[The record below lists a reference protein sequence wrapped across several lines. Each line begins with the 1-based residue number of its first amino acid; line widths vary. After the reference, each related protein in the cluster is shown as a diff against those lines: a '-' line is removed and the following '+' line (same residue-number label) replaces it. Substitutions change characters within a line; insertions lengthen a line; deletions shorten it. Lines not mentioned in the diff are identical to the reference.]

1 LMKMNFLDCSP
12 EVSAALAQKKAIV
25 ALESTIIAHG
35 MPYPKNVETALRVE
49 AVVRKHGAVPAT
61 CAIIDGRLKAGLSA
75 AELELFGQQG
85 AGIAKVSRRDFPL
98 LIARRQHGAT
108 TVAATMIIAQMAGI
122 RVFATGGIGGVHRG
136 APQTFDISADLQE
149 LAHTSVAV
157 VTAGA
162 KSILDLPLTLEYL
175 ETQGV
180 PVLGYQTNEFP
191 AFYTRQ
197 SGLPVD
203 ARLDSPAEIAE
214 VLAAK
219 WALGLQGGVVVAN
232 PIPAAHSLP
241 PEQIEAVIA
250 AAIAEAE
257 AAGVKGKALTPFL
270 LARIE
275 QMTEGNSLLSNIE
288 LVLNNAQLAAEI
300 AVAMAG

>member
-1 LMKMNFLDCSP
+1 MKMNFLDCSP

-49 AVVRKHGAVPAT
+49 AMVRKHGAIPAT

-98 LIARRQHGAT
+98 LLARRQHGAT

-122 RVFATGGIGGVHRG
+122 HVFATGGIGGVHRG

-214 VLAAK
+214 VLTAK